1 MPAMK
6 SILAPLVLA
15 ATASAHAIFQQLY
28 VNGVTPGHLVAIRA
42 PDYEGVSILLLA
54 RARGILSTTRS
65 RSST

>member
-42 PDYEGVSILLLA
+42 PDYEGVRTVSA
-54 RARGILSTTRS
+54 PRARGMLSAASS